1 MNVDV
6 DVLNESRVL
15 GGLME
20 FGDQALWDL
29 HWDVKYFDD
38 TGMREVMQLIL
49 EQVDVNEPFDRF
61 TVAVKAQR
69 KFGNGDLKYRIL
81 CCHEDK
87 PFTMVDLKF
96 WHGLLVDAWREREVQ
111 P

>member
-20 FGDQALWDL
+20 FGNDALWDF

-38 TGMREVMQLIL
+38 TSMREVMQLIL

-69 KFGNGDLKYRIL
+69 KFGNGDLKFRIL
-81 CCHEDK
+81 SC
-87 PFTMVDLKF
+87 
-96 WHGLLVDAWREREVQ
+96 
-111 P
+111 